1 MTMEK
6 KWADLS
12 PEEKREERFNWW
24 LSPPDV
30 QFVSLEAE
38 KAYKIRVQRLIDVY
52 KVQEPDRVPVSLPFG
67 ALPAYLYGTD
77 YRTVMYDYHKAAQAW
92 MKFNKEFET
101 DYLISPA
108 MVLPGKVYELLD
120 YKLYTWPGHGM
131 PESSNGYQ
139 YIEGEYMKE
148 DEYDA
153 LITDPSGF
161 LTRVFMPR
169 AFGALQPFSMLQ
181 STVSVIELPT
191 FYLMPYAMPPVQ
203 AAQQALIDAGKELSE
218 WMGSIFQFTKQGME
232 LGFPPMASGAFCKAP
247 FDTLG
252 DTLRGTKGIMM
263 DMYRQPDKMVK
274 AMDVL
279 ADMTIHSV
287 ISTVNA
293 NRSLAAIFPLHK
305 GADGWMS
312 DKQFSTLYWP
322 SLKKIIDQL
331 ISEGILIILFAEGGF
346 NTRLESVNEFP
357 KGAVHWMFDRT
368 DMAKAKKILG
378 DKCSISGNVP
388 ASLLV
393 AGTPQE
399 VKEYCRNLIGICGK
413 GGGYMLAPGTADIT
427 EARPENV
434 RAMIEAAK
442 EYGVYK

>member
-1 MTMEK
+1 
-6 KWADLS
+6 
-12 PEEKREERFNWW
+12 
-24 LSPPDV
+24 
-30 QFVSLEAE
+30 
-38 KAYKIRVQRLIDVY
+38 
-52 KVQEPDRVPVSLPFG
+52 VPVSLPVG
-67 ALPAYLYGTD
+67 GLPAYLYGTD
-77 YRTVMYDYHKAAQAW
+77 YRTVMNDYDKAAQAW

-101 DYLISPA
+101 DYLVSPA
-108 MVLPGKVYELLD
+108 MLLPGKVYDLLD

-131 PESSNGYQ
+131 PESANGYQ
-139 YIEGEYMKE
+139 YVEGEYMKE
-148 DEYDA
+148 DEYDP

-181 STVSVIELPT
+181 SLVSVIELPT

-203 AAQQALIDAGKELSE
+203 AAHQALIEAGKELAK
-218 WMGSIFQFTKQGME
+218 WMGSVFQFARQGME
-232 LGFPPMASGAFCKAP
+232 LGFPPMASGALCKAP

-263 DMYRQPDKMVK
+263 DMYRQPDKMIK

-279 ADMTIHSV
+279 ADMTISYV

-312 DKQFSTLYWP
+312 NKQFETLYWP
-322 SLKKIIDQL
+322 SLKKIIDAL
-331 ISEGILIILFAEGGF
+331 ISEGILVLIFAEGSY
-346 NTRLESVNEFP
+346 NTRLERVNEFP

-368 DMAKAKKILG
+368 DMGKAKRILG
-378 DKCSISGNVP
+378 DRCSISGNVP

-393 AGTPQE
+393 SGTPRE
-399 VKEYCRNLIGICGK
+399 VKERCRTLIEICGK
-413 GGGYMLAPGTADIT
+413 GGGYMLSSGTADVT
-427 EARPENV
+427 EARADNV
-434 RAMIEAAK
+434 RAMMEAAK

>member
-1 MTMEK
+1 MTTEK
-6 KWADLS
+6 NWSDLS

-24 LSPPDV
+24 LSPPD
-30 QFVSLEAE
+30 LEFASPE
-38 KAYKIRVQRLIDVY
+38 AAKAYKDRAQRLIDVY
-52 KVQEPDRVPVSLPFG
+52 KVREPDRVPVSLPVG
-67 ALPAYLYGTD
+67 ALPAYLYGMD
-77 YRTVMYDYHKAAQAW
+77 YHTVMNDYDKAAQAW

-120 YKLYTWPGHGM
+120 YKLYTWPSHGM
-131 PESSNGYQ
+131 PESAKGYQ
-139 YIEGEYMKE
+139 YVEGEYMKE

-153 LITDPSGF
+153 LITDPSDF

-181 STVSVIELPT
+181 STIRVIELPV
-191 FYLMPYAMPPVQ
+191 FYLMPYSMPPVQ
-203 AAQQALIDAGKELSE
+203 AAQQTLIEAGKELAK
-218 WMGSIFQFTKQGME
+218 WMEFIFQFTKQGME
-232 LGFPPMASGAFCKAP
+232 HGFPPMASGAFCKAP
-247 FDTLG
+247 FDNLG

-263 DMYRQPDKMVK
+263 DMYRQRDKLIE

-279 ADMTIHSV
+279 ADMTIRSV
-287 ISTVNA
+287 LSTINA
-293 NRSLAAIFPLHK
+293 TRGLAAIFPLHK

-312 DKQFSTLYWP
+312 DKQFETLYWP
-322 SLKKIIDQL
+322 SLKKIIDAL
-331 ISEGILIILFAEGGF
+331 ISEGILIILFAEGSF

-368 DMAKAKKILG
+368 DMARAKRILG
-378 DKCSISGNVP
+378 DRCSISGNVP

-393 AGTPQE
+393 AGTPRE
-399 VKEYCRNLIGICGK
+399 VKEYCRTLVEICGK
-413 GGGYMLAPGTADIT
+413 GGGYMLSSGTADIT
-427 EARPENV
+427 EARPDNV
-434 RAMIEAAK
+434 RAMMEAAK